1 MFTAYL
7 LFAVLLLNSCFSF
20 RDEDVVGVED
30 GKCKRERR
38 EIVVEWPNCDETYT
52 KVPTCYGSCRSY
64 DIVIPSA
71 PYFEKQCN
79 CCKSAH
85 HKVKK
90 KKLLFNCN
98 GRMENHTVYFPKI
111 EKCVCEQC
119 NVL

>member
-7 LFAVLLLNSCFSF
+7 LFAVLLLNNCFSF
-20 RDEDVVGVED
+20 RDEDVGGVKD
-30 GKCKRERR
+30 GECKRERR
-38 EIVVEWPNCDETYT
+38 EIVIEWPNCDETYT

-64 DIVIPSA
+64 DVVIPTA

-79 CCKSAH
+79 CCKSAQ
-85 HKVKK
+85 HKVRK

-98 GRMENHTVYFPKI
+98 GRMENHTVYIPRI